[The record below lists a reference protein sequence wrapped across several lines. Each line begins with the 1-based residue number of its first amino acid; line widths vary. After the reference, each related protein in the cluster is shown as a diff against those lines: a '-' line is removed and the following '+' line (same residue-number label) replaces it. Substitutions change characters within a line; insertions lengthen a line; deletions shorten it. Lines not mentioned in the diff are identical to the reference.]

1 MIRLGTRGSTL
12 ALAQARSVVA
22 ALGGDGVEIVP
33 MRTEGDRLAEARLA
47 VVGGKGLFVREIEE
61 ALLRGDI
68 DLAVHS
74 LKDLPAEQPPGLT
87 LAAFPPRADA
97 RDVLVARRPVTVMT
111 LAPGARVG
119 TSSPRRRAL
128 LLSLRPDLGVGEI
141 RGNVDTRLRK
151 LGAGDWDA
159 VVLAAA
165 GLRRLGLT
173 PEACEPLD
181 PEVFVPAVGQG
192 IIAVEARADDTATL
206 ARLAGIDDAP
216 TRACALAERAYL
228 ARLGASCNTPMAAH
242 ARLDGDALGMVAVVA
257 SEDGRQVLRAS
268 ATAAPADAAGLGRRL
283 ADTLLARGAASI
295 APLQPA
301 AEASSSQAS
310 RSARPATASRPRGR

>member
-12 ALAQARSVVA
+12 ALAQARSVAA
-22 ALGGDGVEIVP
+22 ALPGVEVEIVP
-33 MRTEGDRLAEARLA
+33 MRTEGDRLADARLA

-68 DLAVHS
+68 DVAAHS

-87 LAAFPPRADA
+87 LGGFPPREDA
-97 RDVLVARRPVTVMT
+97 RDVLVARRAVTVPT
-111 LAPGARVG
+111 LAAGSRIG

-128 LLSLRPDLGVGEI
+128 LLSLRPDLSVEPI

-151 LGAGDWDA
+151 LAAGDWDA
-159 VVLAAA
+159 IVLAAA
-165 GLRRLGLT
+165 GLCRLGLA
-173 PEACEPLD
+173 PEHCQALD

-192 IIAVEARADDTATL
+192 IIAVQARSDDVATL
-206 ARLAGIDDAP
+206 AQLARVDDAP

-242 ARLDGDALGMVAVVA
+242 ARLDGSTLRMVAVVA

-268 ATAAPADAAGLGRRL
+268 ATAPAADAGDLGRGL
-283 ADTLLARGAASI
+283 ADTLLARGAAGI
-295 APLQPA
+295 APLSPLGT
-301 AEASSSQAS
+301 SS
-310 RSARPATASRPRGR
+310 R